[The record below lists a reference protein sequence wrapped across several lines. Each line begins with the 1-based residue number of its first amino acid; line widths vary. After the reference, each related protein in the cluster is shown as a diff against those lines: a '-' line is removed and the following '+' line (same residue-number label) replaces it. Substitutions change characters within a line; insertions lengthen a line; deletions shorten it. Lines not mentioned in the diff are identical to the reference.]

1 MYQGSRSNLVEQRSP
16 AADVEVEA
24 ERKVVRA
31 VNRMMLTSQI
41 LDVGYTIF
49 RVNVG
54 IRSLL
59 SPVKGD

>member
-1 MYQGSRSNLVEQRSP
+1 MYKNSRSNLIEQRSP

-41 LDVGYTIF
+41 LDVGYIIC
-49 RVNVG
+49 RVNLGV
-54 IRSLL
+54 RSLL
-59 SPVKGD
+59 SAD